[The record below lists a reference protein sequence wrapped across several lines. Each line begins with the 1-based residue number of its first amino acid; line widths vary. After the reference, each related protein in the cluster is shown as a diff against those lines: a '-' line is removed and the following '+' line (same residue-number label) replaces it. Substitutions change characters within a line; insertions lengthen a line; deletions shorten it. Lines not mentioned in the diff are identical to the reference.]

1 MKKVLFLILCCAV
14 FAVGCNKAAE
24 VPAVAETEQVEA
36 VSSDVIAS
44 TDTVAADVAAST
56 ETMSQGEVK

>member
-24 VPAVAETEQVEA
+24 VPAAETEQVEA
-36 VSSDVIAS
+36 VSSDVAAS
-44 TDTVAADVAAST
+44 TDTLT
-56 ETMSQGEVK
+56 LCYRNFYIFCFYFYIL

>member
-36 VSSDVIAS
+36 VSSDVAS